1 MVFRAW
7 EAFKI
12 LSLNNLSNSTKT
24 AGNVLIVNVCSHSNN
39 FIKMIRPSL
48 ALTISVNKCLTS
60 WRFFLCQELG
70 VFQNILVLLLL
81 LKLSLALAFIS
92 LFSCPRLPYL
102 DYAAVWLSQLF
113 CMQVALAWFF
123 LEERERERS
132 CWGYWERITASHGDE
147 E

>member
-24 AGNVLIVNVCSHSNN
+24 AGNVLIVNARSHSNN
-39 FIKMIRPSL
+39 FIKMIRPSFNPYHQCEQV
-48 ALTISVNKCLTS
+48 SY
-60 WRFFLCQELG
+60 FLKIFLWQELG

-102 DYAAVWLSQLF
+102 DYAAV
-113 CMQVALAWFF
+113 
-123 LEERERERS
+123 
-132 CWGYWERITASHGDE
+132 
-147 E
+147 